1 VVLDAK
7 LQPLDKIRLAPALLD
22 SVQSDQPRAG
32 LRSALEAGRGTIP
45 AGDRAGYDALARG
58 ADDTLVTAVGE
69 AFRVAFLITGALALL
84 AAIALVPRRLT
95 AGLTA
100 AAATA
105 VVLPAGYIALHA
117 SAAPEPVAIRDPCQK
132 RDLPQLGGVQG
143 FLQDQALRLLD
154 TTACK
159 LGSSREELVLAL
171 ADNEE
176 RRRFQ
181 ERYGVDP
188 RSAAGILGRLFAA
201 QG

>member
-1 VVLDAK
+1 
-7 LQPLDKIRLAPALLD
+7 
-22 SVQSDQPRAG
+22 
-32 LRSALEAGRGTIP
+32 
-45 AGDRAGYDALARG
+45 
-58 ADDTLVTAVGE
+58 
-69 AFRVAFLITGALALL
+69 
-84 AAIALVPRRLT
+84 
-95 AGLTA
+95 
-100 AAATA
+100 
-105 VVLPAGYIALHA
+105 
-117 SAAPEPVAIRDPCQK
+117 VAIRDPCQK

-171 ADNEE
+171 ADNDE

-181 ERYGVDP
+181 DRYGVDP